1 MARRVRGGEINLEV
15 QINSHSKLVS
25 FHNVKQV
32 ISHCESSFLNATYSF
47 HIPFHMNSHLF
58 TIRFTVLSVSHSFHS
73 PFHIAFHMI
82 SHHFT
87 FHFTGSFHIVSQIG
101 NLRFTCF
108 HKYEI
113 SISPNFTGYVKL
125 QQEVRQWIHFIL
137 IHTISYYF
145 ILFHV
150 LSEMT
155 VKWKTEKVK

>member
-1 MARRVRGGEINLEV
+1 MARRVKGGEINLEV
-15 QINSHSKLVS
+15 QINSHSKLVP

-47 HIPFHMNSHLF
+47 HIPFHMISHPF
-58 TIRFTVLSVSHSFHS
+58 TIRFTILSVSNSFHS
-73 PFHIAFHMI
+73 PFHNLFHMI

-125 QQEVRQWIHFIL
+125 GE
-137 IHTISYYF
+137 S
-145 ILFHV
+145 
-150 LSEMT
+150 M
-155 VKWKTEKVK
+155 